1 MEIIE
6 AIEKLKDSHALVCLE
21 NRALIKMEK
30 DKVYIW
36 HSQWHSKLSRNDFIS
51 YFNRIRLKFMKMTM
65 VLIWKKMKSIMYGVI
80 VTCRKDI
87 FYDRN
92 CL

>member
-6 AIEKLKDSHALVCLE
+6 AIENLKESHALVCLE

-51 YFNRIRLKFMKMTM
+51 LFQKNTFEVYENDHGIDMEKDEEYYVWRNRYL
-65 VLIWKKMKSIMYGVI
+65 
-80 VTCRKDI
+80 
-87 FYDRN
+87 
-92 CL
+92 

>member
-6 AIEKLKDSHALVCLE
+6 AFEKLKDSHALICLE

-36 HSQWHSKLSRNDFIS
+36 HGQWHSKLSRNDFIS
-51 YFNRIRLKFMKMTM
+51 LFQQNTFEVYENDHGIDMEKDEEYYAWRNRYL
-65 VLIWKKMKSIMYGVI
+65 
-80 VTCRKDI
+80 
-87 FYDRN
+87 
-92 CL
+92 

>member
-6 AIEKLKDSHALVCLE
+6 AFEKLKDSHALICLE

-36 HSQWHSKLSRNDFIS
+36 HSHSKISRNDFIS
-51 YFNRIRLKFMKMTM
+51 LFHQNTFEVYENDHGIDMEKDEEYYAWRNRYL
-65 VLIWKKMKSIMYGVI
+65 
-80 VTCRKDI
+80 
-87 FYDRN
+87 
-92 CL
+92 

>member
-6 AIEKLKDSHALVCLE
+6 AIEKLKESHALVCLE

-36 HSQWHSKLSRNDFIS
+36 HNQWHSKLSRNDFIS
-51 YFNRIRLKFMKMTM
+51 LFQKNTFEVYEKDHGIDMEKDEEYYAWRNRYL
-65 VLIWKKMKSIMYGVI
+65 
-80 VTCRKDI
+80 
-87 FYDRN
+87 
-92 CL
+92 